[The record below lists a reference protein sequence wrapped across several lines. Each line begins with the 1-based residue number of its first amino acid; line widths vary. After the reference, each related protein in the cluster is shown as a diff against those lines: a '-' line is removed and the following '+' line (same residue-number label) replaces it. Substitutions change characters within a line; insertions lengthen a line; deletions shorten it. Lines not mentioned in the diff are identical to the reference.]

1 MNGNGQGYVPG
12 SYGQGPE
19 QERRSRGAACGSGT
33 AQTGTAC
40 GAGAAR
46 RGRPRRGGVCRSR
59 SAQVGPA
66 GRTGQHLPVPVCT
79 RWAHARA
86 PGRTCGGGSVCRT
99 SARGAGSLWPWRRVG
114 CVVRDHAGFRRR
126 PYGPLIRA
134 DGGARVWTGSA
145 TRRCS
150 GRRCTS
156 CPCGGPGVVGA
167 VRADARTG
175 DGDETCATDDEFR
188 AARKARASC
197 HNPGASGRF
206 GVSFH

>member
-1 MNGNGQGYVPG
+1 MSTLHINSRHFMRLVQQGDSNDYLSGHYHFDTLHSGISLHGGRATAEQDLHCSRLTDAYVNFVILLEG
-12 SYGQGPE
+12 RLDFGINR
-19 QERRSRGAACGSGT
+19 ERYC
-33 AQTGTAC
+33 
-40 GAGAAR
+40 
-46 RGRPRRGGVCRSR
+46 
-59 SAQVGPA
+59 
-66 GRTGQHLPVPVCT
+66 
-79 RWAHARA
+79 
-86 PGRTCGGGSVCRT
+86 
-99 SARGAGSLWPWRRVG
+99 
-114 CVVRDHAGFRRR
+114 
-126 PYGPLIRA
+126 IRA
-134 DGGARVWTGSA
+134 DGGARVWTSSA

-175 DGDETCATDDEFR
+175 DGDETCTTDDESR